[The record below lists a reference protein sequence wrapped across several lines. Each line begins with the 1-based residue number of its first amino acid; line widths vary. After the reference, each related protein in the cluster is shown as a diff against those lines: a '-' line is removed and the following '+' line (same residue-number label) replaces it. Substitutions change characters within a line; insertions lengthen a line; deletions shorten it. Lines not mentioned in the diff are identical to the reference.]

1 MAMGNQKR
9 TGHWGTE
16 AMEIS
21 EVNITPVKPKNG
33 LIGIA
38 SLVVDGNIY
47 LNSIAVYT
55 KLDGSYRLLYPTK
68 VVGDRSLGLFYPI
81 NRQASKAIEE
91 AVFKKCS
98 EVFEG
103 RNDDRH
109 RQVGSTI

>member
-1 MAMGNQKR
+1 MVV
-9 TGHWGTE
+9 
-16 AMEIS
+16 S

-38 SLVVDGNIY
+38 SLVVDGNVY

-68 VVGDRSLGLFYPI
+68 LVGNRSLGLFYPI
-81 NRQASKAIEE
+81 NREASRAIEE

-98 EVFEG
+98 EIFEG
-103 RNDDRH
+103 SSDDRH
-109 RQVGSTI
+109 HQVSTAF

>member
-1 MAMGNQKR
+1 MLI
-9 TGHWGTE
+9 T
-16 AMEIS
+16 
-21 EVNITPVKPKNG
+21 EVNITPVKPKSG

-38 SLVVDGNIY
+38 SLVIDGNIY

-68 VVGDRSLGLFYPI
+68 LVGSRSLGLFYPI
-81 NRQASKAIEE
+81 NREASRAIEE

-109 RQVGSTI
+109 YQTGAAF